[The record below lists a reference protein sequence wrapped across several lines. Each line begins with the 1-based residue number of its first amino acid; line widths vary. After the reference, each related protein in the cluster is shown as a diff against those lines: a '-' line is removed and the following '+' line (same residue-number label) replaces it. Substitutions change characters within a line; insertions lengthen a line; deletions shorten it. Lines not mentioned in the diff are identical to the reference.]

1 MAPSS
6 KNEFPLEVENLKLAF
21 KQRSVLDDFNL
32 KVKPGECLGIV
43 GRNGSGKTSLALYL
57 AGVIPDFIDASV
69 SGEKKAESR
78 PGLVMQNPSA
88 QFFALTVK
96 EELKDENGVKEFGL
110 NELWERSVFDLS
122 EGEKQKINLVNNW
135 LQGREII
142 LLDEPLELLDPFEQ
156 QRFLKVLEKLK
167 GEGKTILWFDKDEK
181 FMGLADRKVYL
192 SPQRKARSGK
202 KSGKKTEETVLKAD
216 FTLKLGEFCLK
227 EAKLELKK
235 GEKVALVGR
244 NGAGKTLF
252 LKALAGL
259 QKVEGKVECLE
270 RKSLALQNPCH
281 QFYQDS
287 VDEEIE
293 VKENVSRLGL
303 QDILR
308 DDPSRLSKGQKKMV
322 AIASTGKGLVLLDE
336 PTTWL
341 DPENKEKVY
350 QFIEDS
356 RESMVIATHD
366 PELLGCCDRVLMV
379 NGGLKEC
386 SSTQIKQF
394 FQGRLKA

>member
-1 MAPSS
+1 M
-6 KNEFPLEVENLKLAF
+6 
-21 KQRSVLDDFNL
+21 
-32 KVKPGECLGIV
+32 GII
-43 GRNGSGKTSLALYL
+43 GRNGSGKTTLALYL
-57 AGVIPDFIDASV
+57 AGVIPEFIEAKV
-69 SGEKKAESR
+69 SGEKKVASR

-96 EELKDENGVKEFGL
+96 EELKDEKGVQAFGL
-110 NELWERSVFDLS
+110 EDFWERSVFDLS

-156 QRFLKVLEKLK
+156 QRFLKVLEQMK

-192 SPQRKARSGK
+192 SPQKKCSRAK
-202 KSGKKTEETVLKAD
+202 KSGKKSEETVLNAD
-216 FTLKLGEFCLK
+216 FTLELGEFRLK
-227 EAKLELKK
+227 GVKLDLKK
-235 GEKVALVGR
+235 GEKLALIGK

-259 QKVEGKVECLE
+259 QKVEGKVECRE

-281 QFYQDS
+281 QFYQEI
-287 VDEEIE
+287 VREEIE
-293 VKENVSRLGL
+293 VEDYIERLGL
-303 QDILR
+303 QDILGE
-308 DDPSRLSKGQKKMV
+308 DPSRLSKGQKKMV
-322 AIASTGKGLVLLDE
+322 SLASTGKGLVLLDE

-350 QFIEDS
+350 RFIEES
-356 RESMVIATHD
+356 EESMVIATHD
-366 PELLGCCDRVLMV
+366 QELLACCDRVLMV

-386 SSTQIKQF
+386 SSTQIEQF